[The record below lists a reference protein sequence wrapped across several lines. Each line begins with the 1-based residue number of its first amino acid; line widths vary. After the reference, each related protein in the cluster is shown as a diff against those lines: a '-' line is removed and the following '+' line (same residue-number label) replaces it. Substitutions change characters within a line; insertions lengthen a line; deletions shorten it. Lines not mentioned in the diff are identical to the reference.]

1 MLWGVYMSGV
11 VVVEGDDINRLVRSV
26 GGGGGGSVGGGGE
39 PRGAADPMGTNT
51 SVVAWLFCRS

>member
-11 VVVEGDDINRLVRSV
+11 VVEGDNINRLVRSV

-39 PRGAADPMGTNT
+39 PSGAADPMGNNM
-51 SVVAWLFCRS
+51 SVVAWLLRRS